1 MKTRNIL
8 IGVALAGA
16 GVYFAFKKGLFKKK
30 TVVTD
35 TDIKDAQLTT
45 DVVNQLVAQENK
57 AQESSVSIEYP
68 KSDKAKIA
76 KIQLALGIASDGI
89 FGNQTLMAVRN
100 KIVDLAKIY
109 GDSPLGY
116 TLSKLSLEEWQ
127 SSTNIDTLYRLFVN
141 QKLITA

>member
-1 MKTRNIL
+1 MKTKNII
-8 IGVALAGA
+8 IGLALAGA
-16 GVYFAFKKGLFKKK
+16 GAYYAFKKGLFKKK

-35 TDIKDAQLTT
+35 TDIKDAKLTT

-57 AQESSVSIEYP
+57 AQESSVAIEYP

-76 KIQLALGIASDGI
+76 KIQLALGIASDGV

-100 KIVDLAKIY
+100 KIVDLSKIY
-109 GDSPLGY
+109 GGTPLGY
-116 TLSKLSLEEWQ
+116 TLSNLSLQEWQ

>member
-1 MKTRNIL
+1 M
-8 IGVALAGA
+8 
-16 GVYFAFKKGLFKKK
+16 FKKK

-35 TDIKDAQLTT
+35 TDIKDAKLTT

-57 AQESSVSIEYP
+57 AQESSVAIEYP

-100 KIVDLAKIY
+100 KILDLAKIY
-109 GDSPLGY
+109 GGTPLGY
-116 TLSKLSLEEWQ
+116 TLSNLSLQEWQ

>member
-1 MKTRNIL
+1 MKTKNII
-8 IGVALAGA
+8 IGLALAGA

-30 TVVTD
+30 TGVTD
-35 TDIKDAQLTT
+35 TDIKNAQLTT
-45 DVVNQLVAQENK
+45 DVVNQLVAEQNK
-57 AQESSVSIEYP
+57 AQESSVAIEYP

-109 GDSPLGY
+109 GSTPLSNSLY
-116 TLSKLSLEEWQ
+116 SLSLSEWQ